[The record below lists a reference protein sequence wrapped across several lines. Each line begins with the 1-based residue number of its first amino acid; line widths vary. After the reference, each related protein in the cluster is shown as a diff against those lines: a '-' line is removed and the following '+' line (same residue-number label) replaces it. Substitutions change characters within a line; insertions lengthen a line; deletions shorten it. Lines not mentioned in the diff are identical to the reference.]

1 MYLEGKMELESYTGP
16 IKVARL
22 ENMAASFSA
31 FGAEN
36 GFSFFPLKEE
46 SCVFKTPGSSS
57 ASTKTSVLLEQSFL
71 CFIEG

>member
-22 ENMAASFSA
+22 ENMAASA

-36 GFSFFPLKEE
+36 GFFILSLEGRIL
-46 SCVFKTPGSSS
+46 CV
-57 ASTKTSVLLEQSFL
+57 
-71 CFIEG
+71 